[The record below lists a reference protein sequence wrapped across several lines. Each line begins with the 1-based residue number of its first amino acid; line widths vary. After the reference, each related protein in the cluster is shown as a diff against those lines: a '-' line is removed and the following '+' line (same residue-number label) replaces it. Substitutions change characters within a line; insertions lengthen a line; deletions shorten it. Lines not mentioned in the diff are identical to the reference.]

1 MAGDWIKMRTD
12 LYRDPKVSLIADALM
27 APDSELS
34 RYVMNNCQRA
44 MTVTRNVMR
53 NVTVGA
59 LVSVWGVMR
68 QRGKRN
74 GDDLVCHGVT
84 LVVLDDIADLPGFG
98 AAVALCGWVRQTA
111 EGLEFPRFFDEYNV
125 SPEEKSRSSGAERQ
139 RRYRQRHGQ
148 KSDGESDGFGG
159 VTGDVTGDV
168 TDNVTVTPREEKNR
182 EEKENTPQPPTGGR
196 QRRSDAGDEP
206 QGFSG
211 FWSVYP
217 RKVGKDAARKAFAK
231 RKPDAEL
238 LAKML
243 AAVAIQAKSAQW
255 QRDGGQYIPH
265 PSTWLNE
272 GRWDDGEGEEGGGGA
287 AQGDSESRPQWALQA
302 GFENRW
308 EAENERCYAHN
319 AHLFR
324 DGRRMEA
331 PA

>member
-27 APDSELS
+27 APGSELS
-34 RYVMNNCQRA
+34 RYVTNNCQRE

-84 LVVLDDIADLPGFG
+84 LMVLDDIADLPGFG
-98 AAVALCGWVRQTA
+98 AAVALSGWVRQTA

-125 SPEEKSRSSGAERQ
+125 SPEEKTRSSGAERQ
-139 RRYRQRHGQ
+139 RRYRERHGQ
-148 KSDGESDGFGG
+148 KSDGESDGSGC
-159 VTGDVTGDV
+159 VTGDVTS
-168 TDNVTVTPREEKNR
+168 NVTVTPREEKNR
-182 EEKENTPQPPTGGR
+182 EEKENTPQPPNGGR
-196 QRRSDAGDEP
+196 QRRSKGDDEP
-206 QGFSG
+206 EGFG
-211 FWSVYP
+211 EFWSAYP

-243 AAVAIQAKSAQW
+243 AAVAIQAKSVQW
-255 QRDGGQYIPH
+255 LRDGGQYIPH

-272 GRWDDGEGEEGGGGA
+272 GRWDDGEGV
-287 AQGDSESRPQWALQA
+287 AQGGSDSRPSWALQA

-308 EAENERCYAHN
+308 EAENAGCREHN

-324 DGRRMEA
+324 DGRRMEV

>member
-27 APDSELS
+27 APGSELS
-34 RYVMNNCQRA
+34 RYVTNNCQRE

-84 LVVLDDIADLPGFG
+84 LMVLDDIADLPGFG
-98 AAVALCGWVRQTA
+98 AALALSGWVLQTS

-125 SPEEKSRSSGAERQ
+125 SPEEKTRSQGAERQ
-139 RRYRQRHGQ
+139 RRYRERQGQ
-148 KSDGESDGFGG
+148 KSDGQSDGFGC
-159 VTGDVTGDV
+159 VTGDV

-196 QRRSDAGDEP
+196 QRRRNAAEEP
-206 QGFSG
+206 DGFVE
-211 FWSVYP
+211 FWSAYP
-217 RKVGKDAARKAFAK
+217 RKVGKDAARKAFGK
-231 RKPDAEL
+231 RRPDAAL

-243 AAVAIQAKSAQW
+243 AAITIQARSTQW
-255 QRDGGQYIPH
+255 LRDDGQFIPH
-265 PSTWLNE
+265 PSTWLNA
-272 GRWDDGEGEEGGGGA
+272 GRWSDEEGVGQAG
-287 AQGDSESRPQWALQA
+287 QGDSESRPRWALQA

-308 EAENERCYAHN
+308 EAENAGCREHN
-319 AHLFR
+319 AHQFR
-324 DGRRMEA
+324 DGQRAEVTA
-331 PA
+331 